1 MFISQLAH
9 LLYFK
14 SIDLSTSSFV
24 MFQTSRFSTISHLDQ
39 SFIITYKI
47 LALSPI
53 QFVPS
58 FSEKQHY
65 FHLSG
70 CSLIISL
77 WNHINL
83 NFNIVSYF
91 SKQSNQ
97 SHLEASP
104 IVISL
109 SNTLFSSLTQFFLFF
124 LSKQKHRSHLQ
135 PTSFVISQSHSFVIF
150 QRNRLV
156 FFFFFS
162 IQFIRYFANQ
172 SHQAIHKYCLL
183 VFLWSSRAIR
193 ISKLS
198 YSFISFSYQFVLLIC
213 HVNPFFIIS
222 HPSWLVFFQSVS
234 QTVS

>member
-9 LLYFK
+9 LLYFT

-91 SKQSNQ
+91 SKQSNL

-124 LSKQKHRSHLQ
+124 FIKAKTQVSSPTYFICYFSVTFIRYFPKKQ
-135 PTSFVISQSHSFVIF
+135 ISV
-150 QRNRLV
+150 
-156 FFFFFS
+156 FFS

-172 SHQAIHKYCLL
+172 SHQAIRKYCLL
-183 VFLWSSRAIR
+183 VFLWSSSAIR

-198 YSFISFSYQFVLLIC
+198 YSIISFSCQFVLLIC

>member
-65 FHLSG
+65 SHLSG

-124 LSKQKHRSHLQ
+124 YHSKNTGLISNLLHLLFLSH
-135 PTSFVISQSHSFVIF
+135 IHSLFSKETD
-150 QRNRLV
+150 QC
-156 FFFFFS
+156 FFFFFNLVHWLFRKPITLGNS
-162 IQFIRYFANQ
+162 QILFIGVFMEQPRYW
-172 SHQAIHKYCLL
+172 HL
-183 VFLWSSRAIR
+183 
-193 ISKLS
+193 
-198 YSFISFSYQFVLLIC
+198 
-213 HVNPFFIIS
+213 
-222 HPSWLVFFQSVS
+222 
-234 QTVS
+234 